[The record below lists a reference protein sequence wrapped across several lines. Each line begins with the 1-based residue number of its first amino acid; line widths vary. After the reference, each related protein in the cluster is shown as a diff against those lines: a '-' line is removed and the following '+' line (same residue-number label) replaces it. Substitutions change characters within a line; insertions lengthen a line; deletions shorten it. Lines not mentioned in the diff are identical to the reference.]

1 LLILQQNTAQI
12 YTICLIRSD
21 HFRIQRTSMLK
32 STNFWRLWTAF
43 KISL

>member
-21 HFRIQRTSMLK
+21 RFRFQRTCMLK
-32 STNFWRLWTAF
+32 STNF
-43 KISL
+43 